1 MLNLRMKYVLNITL
15 FFSLLS
21 LLSACS
27 GNSES
32 GFNQG
37 IWRATLKTNSGS
49 EIPFNFEVIDSAG
62 QKFLDIINGKE
73 RFRVNEISTLADSV
87 IIQMPL
93 FDSEI
98 RASLKNETLTGR
110 WIKHYADSD
119 EVLQFHAKSKDDW
132 RFFKA
137 NPESKTN
144 VSGRWSVT
152 FNTPNIKDSYASVAE
167 FTQENGRVLGTFLT
181 ATGDYRFLEGTVSD
195 GNLYLSCFDG
205 SHAYLFTG
213 KLLNDST
220 IVDGKFFYGYAGVET
235 WSGKK
240 DDAAMLPDAYSLT
253 NLKSDS
259 NKIDFS
265 FPGLD
270 GKKVSLSD
278 AKFKNKIV
286 LVQFFGSWCPNC
298 MDETAYLTGF
308 HKNYQSKGV
317 EIVGLA
323 YERSKDF
330 ERSKKNVSRLRDRFS
345 VPYDLLITGYTND
358 KEEVSKSLP
367 MLEKFIAFPTL
378 MIIDK
383 SGKIRKIHTGFSG
396 PGTGVHY
403 TDFVK
408 EFEKTIDNLLTEK

>member
-1 MLNLRMKYVLNITL
+1 MKYVLNITL
-15 FFSLLS
+15 FCALLS
-21 LLSACS
+21 LFSSCS
-27 GNSES
+27 NTPDT
-32 GFNQG
+32 GFDEG
-37 IWRATLKTNSGS
+37 IWRATLKTSSGA
-49 EIPFNFEVIDSAG
+49 EIPFNFELIDSAD

-73 RFRVNEISTLADSV
+73 RFRVNQISAMADSL

-98 RASLKNETLTGR
+98 RAVLKNKTLSGR

-119 EVLQFHAKSKDDW
+119 EVLQFHAKSNDDW
-132 RFFKA
+132 RFFKV
-137 NPESKTN
+137 NPESKSN

-152 FNTPNIKDSYASVAE
+152 FNTLNNKNSYASVGE
-167 FTQENGRVLGTFLT
+167 FSQENGRVLGTFLT

-220 IVDGKFFYGYAGVET
+220 IVEGKFYSGYSEIET
-235 WSGKK
+235 WTGKK
-240 DDAAMLPDAYSLT
+240 DDSAILPDAYSLT
-253 NLKSDS
+253 NLKSGYD
-259 NKIDFS
+259 KINFS
-265 FPGLD
+265 FPNLD

-278 AKFKNKIV
+278 ERFKNKIV

-298 MDETAYLTGF
+298 MDETAYLSSF
-308 HKNYQSKGV
+308 YKKYQSKGV

-330 ERSKKNVSRLRDRFS
+330 ERSKKNVARLRDRFS
-345 VPYDLLITGYTND
+345 VPYDFLITGYTND

-367 MLEKFIAFPTL
+367 MLEKFVAFPTL

-396 PGTGVHY
+396 PGTGTHY
-403 TDFVK
+403 TEFVK
-408 EFEKTIDNLLTEK
+408 EFEKTIDDLLTEK

>member
-1 MLNLRMKYVLNITL
+1 MKYVLNITL
-15 FFSLLS
+15 LLTFLS
-21 LLSACS
+21 LFSSCS
-27 GNSES
+27 NTSEG
-32 GFNQG
+32 GFNEG
-37 IWRATLKTNSGS
+37 IWRATLKTSSGA
-49 EIPFNFEVIDSAG
+49 EIPFNFELIDSAN
-62 QKFLDIINGKE
+62 QKFIDITNGKE
-73 RFRVNEISTLADSV
+73 RFRVNEISTLADS
-87 IIQMPL
+87 IFIQMPL

-98 RASLKNETLTGR
+98 RAVLKNETLTGR

-119 EVLQFHAKSKDDW
+119 EVLQFQAKSKEDW
-132 RFFKA
+132 RFFKVT
-137 NPESKTN
+137 PESKTN

-152 FNTPNIKDSYASVAE
+152 FNVLDKKETYPAVGE

-181 ATGDYRFLEGTVSD
+181 ATGDYRYLEGTVSD

-220 IVDGKFFYGYAGVET
+220 IIDGKFYSGYSALET
-235 WSGKK
+235 WTGKK
-240 DDAAMLPDAYSLT
+240 DDKAILPDAYSLT
-253 NLKSDS
+253 DLKAGYD
-259 NKIDFS
+259 KIDFS
-265 FPGLD
+265 FPNLE

-278 AKFKNKIV
+278 PKFKNKIV

-298 MDETAYLTGF
+298 MDETAYLTSF
-308 HKNYQSKGV
+308 HKKYQSKGV

-330 ERSKKNVSRLRDRFS
+330 ERSKKNVSRLKDRFS

-358 KEEVSKSLP
+358 KVEVSKSLP

-396 PGTGVHY
+396 PGTGSHY
-403 TDFVK
+403 TEFVE
-408 EFEKTIDNLLTEK
+408 EFEKTIDDLLTEK

>member
-1 MLNLRMKYVLNITL
+1 MKYVLNIIL
-15 FFSLLS
+15 FFALLS
-21 LLSACS
+21 LFSSCS
-27 GNSES
+27 NTPDN
-32 GFNQG
+32 GFDEG
-37 IWRATLKTNSGS
+37 IWRATLKTSSGA
-49 EIPFNFEVIDSAG
+49 EIPFNFEVIDSAD

-73 RFRVNEISTLADSV
+73 RFRVNQISAMADSL

-98 RASLKNETLTGR
+98 RAVLKNKTLSGR

-119 EVLQFHAKSKDDW
+119 EVLQFHAKSNDDW
-132 RFFKA
+132 RFFKV
-137 NPESKTN
+137 NPESKSN

-152 FNTPNIKDSYASVAE
+152 FNTLNNKESYASVGE

-220 IVDGKFFYGYAGVET
+220 IVDGKFYSGFAAIET
-235 WSGKK
+235 WTGKK
-240 DDAAMLPDAYSLT
+240 DDSAILPDAYSLT
-253 NLKSDS
+253 NLKSGYD
-259 NKIDFS
+259 KINFS
-265 FPGLD
+265 FPNLD

-278 AKFKNKIV
+278 EKFKNKIV

-298 MDETAYLTGF
+298 MDETAYLSSF
-308 HKNYQSKGV
+308 YKKYQSKGV
-317 EIVGLA
+317 EVVGLA

-330 ERSKKNVSRLRDRFS
+330 ERSKKNVARLRDRFS
-345 VPYDLLITGYTND
+345 VPYDFLITGYTND

-367 MLEKFIAFPTL
+367 MLEKFVAFPTL

-396 PGTGVHY
+396 PGTGNHY
-403 TDFVK
+403 TEFVK
-408 EFEKTIDNLLTEK
+408 EFEKTIDDLLTEK

>member
-1 MLNLRMKYVLNITL
+1 MKYVLNIT
-15 FFSLLS
+15 FFVALLS
-21 LLSACS
+21 LFSSCS
-27 GNSES
+27 NTPDN
-32 GFNQG
+32 GFDEG
-37 IWRATLKTNSGS
+37 IWRATLKTGSGA
-49 EIPFNFEVIDSAG
+49 EIPFNFEVIDSAD

-73 RFRVNEISTLADSV
+73 RFRVNQISAMADSL

-98 RASLKNETLTGR
+98 RAVLKNKTLSGR

-119 EVLQFHAKSKDDW
+119 EVLQFHAKSNDDW
-132 RFFKA
+132 RFFKV
-137 NPESKTN
+137 NPESKSN

-152 FNTPNIKDSYASVAE
+152 FNTLNNKESYASVGE

-220 IVDGKFFYGYAGVET
+220 IVDGKFYSGFAAIET
-235 WSGKK
+235 WTGKK
-240 DDAAMLPDAYSLT
+240 DDNAILPDAYSLT
-253 NLKSDS
+253 NLKSGYD
-259 NKIDFS
+259 KINFS
-265 FPGLD
+265 FPNLD

-278 AKFKNKIV
+278 EKFKNKIV

-298 MDETAYLTGF
+298 MDETAYLSNF
-308 HKNYQSKGV
+308 YKKYQSKGV
-317 EIVGLA
+317 EVVGLA

-330 ERSKKNVSRLRDRFS
+330 ERSKKNVARLRDRFS
-345 VPYDLLITGYTND
+345 VPYDFLITGFTND

-367 MLEKFIAFPTL
+367 MLEKFVAFPTL

-396 PGTGVHY
+396 PGTGTHY
-403 TDFVK
+403 TEFVK
-408 EFEKTIDNLLTEK
+408 EFEKTIDELLTEK